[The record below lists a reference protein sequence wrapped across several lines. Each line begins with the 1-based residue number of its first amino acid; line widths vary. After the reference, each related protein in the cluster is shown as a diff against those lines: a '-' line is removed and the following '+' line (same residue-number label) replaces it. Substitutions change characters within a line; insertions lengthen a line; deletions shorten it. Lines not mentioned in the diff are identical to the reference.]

1 MQEVINTLFNSDK
14 SHTKITLARHSFV
27 LALAAVS
34 GVPSASYKIIRIDKG
49 WKRSPKWTSIY
60 VLINPQDESWIY
72 FKPSWHSLLP
82 PSVIST
88 HCPVRWQLP
97 RSTIW
102 MFTIIS
108 KHKSGPAS
116 RLFSSTRSQIRS
128 RWQLWGPFTSFLCFA
143 LTLTRSVLGKSW
155 TQ

>member
-1 MQEVINTLFNSDK
+1 MNRTLRSLWPVIRLFWLLRRYVVFRQQGSK
-14 SHTKITLARHSFV
+14 SFESTK
-27 LALAAVS
+27 
-34 GVPSASYKIIRIDKG
+34 GK
-49 WKRSPKWTSIY
+49 KRSPKWTSIY

-72 FKPSWHSLLP
+72 FKPSWHSILP
-82 PSVIST
+82 PSVIAT

-116 RLFSSTRSQIRS
+116 RLFTSFTSSQIRS